1 VKIVHGI
8 ADIGGMRFQ
17 LYLHRPRLFSIEPP
31 RLGPQLA
38 GFLGGLALAFS
49 FGAAATLVLTG
60 DLPQPAAGLPWG
72 RHDEVRW
79 LALILGTASC
89 FASVLVASG
98 FGIKL
103 FVILSHRMGWP
114 AILESEGPC
123 RLVQDAPGFWGL
135 RMDLS
140 ERRTPVEVWPCDI
153 GHSSPAPCCLFFRL
167 DEAAA
172 GAVSHLTSPDEALVV
187 RWLDLP
193 LAVGGPAI
201 LEVRPPLREVVAAGT
216 TAEVRHAA

>member
-1 VKIVHGI
+1 
-8 ADIGGMRFQ
+8 M
-17 LYLHRPRLFSIEPP
+17 
-31 RLGPQLA
+31 A

-60 DLPQPAAGLPWG
+60 DLPWPAVGLRWDG
-72 RHDEVRW
+72 HDEVRW

-123 RLVQDAPGFWGL
+123 RLVQDAPGLWGL

-140 ERRTPVEVWPCDI
+140 QGRIPVAAWPGDA
-153 GHSSPAPCCLFFRL
+153 GHSSPASCCLFFRL

-193 LAVGGPAI
+193 LAVGGPAL
-201 LEVRPPLREVVAAGT
+201 LEVRPPLREVMAAGT
-216 TAEVRHAA
+216 TVDIRRAA

>member
-1 VKIVHGI
+1 
-8 ADIGGMRFQ
+8 M
-17 LYLHRPRLFSIEPP
+17 
-31 RLGPQLA
+31 A
-38 GFLGGLALAFS
+38 GFLGGLALAFC
-49 FGAAATLVLTG
+49 FGAAATLALSG
-60 DLPQPAAGLPWG
+60 DLPRLAVRLPWESRDG
-72 RHDEVRW
+72 VRW
-79 LALILGTASC
+79 WTLALGAVSC

-103 FVILSHRMGWP
+103 FALVSHRMGWP

-123 RLVQDAPGFWGL
+123 RLIQDAPGLWGL

-140 ERRTPVEVWPCDI
+140 EGRTP
-153 GHSSPAPCCLFFRL
+153 SSPWPGDAVHVSPVPCCLFFRL

-201 LEVRPPLREVVAAGT
+201 LEVCSPLREIVAGDT
-216 TAEVRHAA
+216 TAEVRRAA